1 MVTKITSPHSIKRA
15 LNYNEKKVQSGQATC
30 IYAGNFIKDLDKMN
44 FYNKLQRFQAL
55 ISLNERAQKSNTLH
69 ISLNFHPSEK
79 LNQKT
84 LCAISNE
91 YMAMIGFGEQPYLV
105 YEHQDAGHPHVHIVT
120 TSIKASGERIDT
132 YNIGKLKSEIAR
144 KEIEK
149 KFGLV
154 RAIEGIRL
162 EKGKIDIR
170 KVEYGKSESKRAI
183 TNVLENVLKRYNF
196 TSLASLNA
204 ILKTFNVGA
213 DAGKEGGR
221 IRRNKGL
228 LYHILD
234 EKGRRVGIPIKAS
247 SIYSKPTLVFLE
259 QLFKKNEL
267 NRSSTGDELRIT
279 IDRELKASPSNLED
293 LIKKLK
299 QQNIDTILRQN
310 NDGLIYGITF
320 VDHRNR
326 CVFNGS
332 QLGKEY
338 SIAALQKRINYVKV
352 IQPTN
357 MAESVKSNQ
366 QYSHFTKKPRSQK
379 NYTHLLSNKG
389 SASVIKDLLQP
400 EIDDSRLLYALM
412 ARRRKRKRK
421 SHL

>member
-1 MVTKITSPHSIKRA
+1 MVAKITSPHSIKRA

-30 IYAGNFIKDLDKMN
+30 IYAGNFLKDLDKMN
-44 FYNKLQRFQAL
+44 FYNKLQRFQDL
-55 ISLNERAQKSNTLH
+55 ISLNDRAQKSNTLH

-84 LCAISNE
+84 LFTISNE

-105 YEHQDAGHPHVHIVT
+105 YEHQDAGHPHIHIVT
-120 TSIKASGERIDT
+120 TTIKASGERIDT

-144 KEIEK
+144 KQIEK

-162 EKGKIDIR
+162 ENREIDIR
-170 KVEYGKSESKRAI
+170 KVEYGKSETKRAI
-183 TNVLENVLKRYNF
+183 TNVLDNVLKYYNF

-204 ILKTFNVGA
+204 ILKTFNVEA
-213 DAGKEGGR
+213 DKGKEGGR
-221 IRRNKGL
+221 ISRNKGL

-247 SIYSKPTLVFLE
+247 SIYNKPILEYLE
-259 QLFKKNEL
+259 QIFEENKL
-267 NRSSTGDELRIT
+267 NRSSAEKKLRFT
-279 IDRELKASPSNLED
+279 IDQELNNNSSSLEEFMENL
-293 LIKKLK
+293 KL
-299 QQNIDTILRQN
+299 QNVDTILRQN

-332 QLGKEY
+332 QLGKKY
-338 SIAALQKRINYVKV
+338 SFAALKKRFDNEKV
-352 IQPTN
+352 NQPTI
-357 MAESVKSNQ
+357 AEFNKSDRQ
-366 QYSHFTKKPRSQK
+366 VDHFNKKSGLQK
-379 NYTHLLSNKG
+379 KYDHLLSNK
-389 SASVIKDLLQP
+389 SSFNVIKDLLQP
-400 EIDDSRLLYALM
+400 EIDDPRLLYPLVAK
-412 ARRRKRKRK
+412 RRKRKRK
-421 SHL
+421 QHL